1 MLVSM
6 NKKIIENLNKEI
18 KSLMNKDFNLRKSLE
33 KLEKDLTVDDIEIE
47 KLKKEKLKIKDKI
60 LAKQNEL
67 KLALD
72 KTSVELVYDK

>member
-1 MLVSM
+1 MAK
-6 NKKIIENLNKEI
+6 NICIKLNKEI
-18 KSLMNKDFNLRKSLE
+18 KSLMNKDFDLRKSLE
-33 KLEKDLTVDDIEIE
+33 KLEKDLTANDIEIE

>member
-1 MLVSM
+1 MAK
-6 NKKIIENLNKEI
+6 NICIKLNKEI
-18 KSLMNKDFNLRKSLE
+18 KSLMNKDFDLRKSLE
-33 KLEKDLTVDDIEIE
+33 KLEKDLTANDIEIE

-60 LAKQNEL
+60 LVKQNEL

>member
-1 MLVSM
+1 MS
-6 NKKIIENLNKEI
+6 KKIIENLNKEI
-18 KSLMNKDFNLRKSLE
+18 KSLMDKDFNLRKSLE

-47 KLKKEKLKIKDKI
+47 KIKKEKLKIKDKI

-72 KTSVELVYDK
+72 KTSVELIYDK

>member
-1 MLVSM
+1 MAK
-6 NKKIIENLNKEI
+6 NICIKLNKEI
-18 KSLMNKDFNLRKSLE
+18 KSLMDKDFDLRKSLE
-33 KLEKDLTVDDIEIE
+33 KLEKDSTVDDIEIE